1 MIHPC
6 CYCLSCFLE
15 FPETRV
21 TWGKSSNMLH
31 YYFVRF
37 SSEPEYFESSES
49 EHLVVVLAIVD
60 GDEVGEQLLFGGE
73 GGVGS
78 NPIFGIAHR

>member
-1 MIHPC
+1 MFHHNLI
-6 CYCLSCFLE
+6 
-15 FPETRV
+15 
-21 TWGKSSNMLH
+21 W
-31 YYFVRF
+31 F
-37 SSEPEYFESSES
+37 SLEPEYFESSES